1 MVSTTYIIR
10 KKLGYVESK
19 STVDRGRIRAMF
31 KLVALL
37 TLITAVSFYFV
48 FDQVVESAKPDVPK
62 EKFDAEVLAGLFILI
77 LVVSLYLSAPLLI
90 VVIIAHGYGYGWRD
104 LRCDPEA
111 RRKMSYVY
119 ILYLLLLFLSVMCW
133 ALVKSVGEYITN
145 IIEDK
150 ILLIIAGELLL
161 ALLFVAILVVIL
173 RLHGYE
179 WGDVKRIRRIFDSL
193 ASIDKPRW
201 MLSKDS
207 EELKGVNLMQSIVL
221 IVLAYLILAFMLAEY
236 ALIGKANEKL
246 VLFVLMGV
254 VFLLVWNAVE
264 FWGRRGK
271 RK

>member
-1 MVSTTYIIR
+1 MA
-10 KKLGYVESK
+10 
-19 STVDRGRIRAMF
+19 VDRDKTRAMF
-31 KLVALL
+31 KLVTLL
-37 TLITAVSFYFV
+37 ALITAISFYFV

-104 LRCDPEA
+104 LRSDPES

-119 ILYLLLLFLSVMCW
+119 ILYLFLLFLSVMCW
-133 ALVKSVGEYITN
+133 ALVKSAGEYTMNIT
-145 IIEDK
+145 EDK

-161 ALLFVAILVVIL
+161 ALLFVAILATIL

-179 WGDVKRIRRIFDSL
+179 WGDVKRIHRIFNSL

-201 MLSKDS
+201 MLKDS
-207 EELKGVNLMQSIVL
+207 EEWKGVNLVQSIVL

-236 ALIGKANEKL
+236 ALIGKANEKF

-264 FWGRRGK
+264 FWERREK
-271 RK
+271 VEKK